1 MSFRFERIRR
11 QLDARCYPLPD
22 RRCFNSLFW
31 QLADCR
37 EARLKPPLL
46 RKPRQSVGK
55 WLWRNGHQRVAARA
69 LDELCEQH
77 QQAADRESHPP
88 EQWAW
93 RSTLRRWAFDAY
105 ANSTADGHRD

>member
-1 MSFRFERIRR
+1 MSFRSERIRR
-11 QLDARCYPLPD
+11 QIDARRCPLPD
-22 RRCFNSLFW
+22 RRYFNSLFW
-31 QLADCR
+31 QLADRR

-46 RKPRQSVGK
+46 RRPRQSAGK

-88 EQWAW
+88 EEWAW

-105 ANSTADGHRD
+105 ADPTASAHHD